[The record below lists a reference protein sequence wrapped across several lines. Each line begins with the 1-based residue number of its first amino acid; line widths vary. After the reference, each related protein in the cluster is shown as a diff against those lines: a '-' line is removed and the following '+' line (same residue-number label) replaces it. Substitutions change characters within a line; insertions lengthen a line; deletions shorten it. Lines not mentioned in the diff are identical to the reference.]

1 MGKIVEKTVDL
12 NANLLYLKHEI
23 VADTSKTQAGI
34 EFRNMAYGTITAVK
48 FEARGY
54 NAFGDEIQVD
64 GKSTFDIVTQD
75 LIISPKKYAKLDIV
89 LPNNDIRKLDLK
101 LKQVCYA
108 NGKIVDEQLENKVT
122 YKIENLD
129 GTGNLE
135 ELEAKR
141 LLKKKTD
148 EAVCF
153 PKKIGQNWI
162 CICGYLN
169 KNTDTICHQC
179 GCRQID
185 IFEYCTEEK
194 IQAQINEKKKKE
206 TEEQAKQE
214 EERIRL
220 EEEEKRQREEWER
233 QETEQRIKK
242 TRRNKIITGIVV
254 GIVMCGVIGYLV
266 NERVIIPKH
275 KYNHAVSMMKNEK
288 YQEAAL
294 EFSALGDYKD
304 ALKKTNEATYKNA
317 CQLLEA
323 KLYDEAEKAFEGLG
337 DYKDSADK
345 IVEVENCK
353 KQKKYDDAMALIG
366 VQEGSQE
373 EGQSGQPVE
382 DAEDTAE
389 ETSQEPEKA
398 ADTGSS
404 EDAATLDVSKS
415 LTGTHDVEIKV
426 KDYGTIDVQL
436 DADTAPITVTN
447 FIKLVQEDFYD
458 GLTFHRIMDGFM
470 IQGGDPLGNGT
481 GGSDQTIKGE
491 FKNNKV
497 ENNIS
502 HKRGVISMARSS
514 DPDSASSQFFI
525 VQTDSTF
532 LDGDYAA
539 FGEVTSGMDVV
550 DAICKDAKPTDDNG
564 TIPADQQPVIE
575 YIKVLD

>member
-1 MGKIVEKTVDL
+1 M
-12 NANLLYLKHEI
+12 
-23 VADTSKTQAGI
+23 
-34 EFRNMAYGTITAVK
+34 
-48 FEARGY
+48 
-54 NAFGDEIQVD
+54 
-64 GKSTFDIVTQD
+64 
-75 LIISPKKYAKLDIV
+75 
-89 LPNNDIRKLDLK
+89 
-101 LKQVCYA
+101 
-108 NGKIVDEQLENKVT
+108 
-122 YKIENLD
+122 
-129 GTGNLE
+129 
-135 ELEAKR
+135 
-141 LLKKKTD
+141 
-148 EAVCF
+148 
-153 PKKIGQNWI
+153 
-162 CICGYLN
+162 
-169 KNTDTICHQC
+169 
-179 GCRQID
+179 
-185 IFEYCTEEK
+185 
-194 IQAQINEKKKKE
+194 
-206 TEEQAKQE
+206 
-214 EERIRL
+214 
-220 EEEEKRQREEWER
+220 
-233 QETEQRIKK
+233 
-242 TRRNKIITGIVV
+242 
-254 GIVMCGVIGYLV
+254 
-266 NERVIIPKH
+266 KH
-275 KYNHAVSMMKNEK
+275 KYLAVLC
-288 YQEAAL
+288 AAVL
-294 EFSALGDYKD
+294 SACMFTGCGNKDTDNKETAKTASEEQQGTEKD
-304 ALKKTNEATYKNA
+304 AEEAGISDGSDT
-317 CQLLEA
+317 E
-323 KLYDEAEKAFEGLG
+323 D
-337 DYKDSADK
+337 
-345 IVEVENCK
+345 
-353 KQKKYDDAMALIG
+353 

-382 DAEDTAE
+382 DAEDAEDAAE

-404 EDAATLDVSKS
+404 EDAVTLDVSKS

-447 FIKLVQEDFYD
+447 FIKLVQENFYD

-491 FKNNKV
+491 FRNNKV

>member
-1 MGKIVEKTVDL
+1 M
-12 NANLLYLKHEI
+12 
-23 VADTSKTQAGI
+23 
-34 EFRNMAYGTITAVK
+34 
-48 FEARGY
+48 
-54 NAFGDEIQVD
+54 
-64 GKSTFDIVTQD
+64 
-75 LIISPKKYAKLDIV
+75 
-89 LPNNDIRKLDLK
+89 
-101 LKQVCYA
+101 
-108 NGKIVDEQLENKVT
+108 
-122 YKIENLD
+122 
-129 GTGNLE
+129 
-135 ELEAKR
+135 
-141 LLKKKTD
+141 
-148 EAVCF
+148 
-153 PKKIGQNWI
+153 
-162 CICGYLN
+162 
-169 KNTDTICHQC
+169 
-179 GCRQID
+179 
-185 IFEYCTEEK
+185 
-194 IQAQINEKKKKE
+194 
-206 TEEQAKQE
+206 
-214 EERIRL
+214 
-220 EEEEKRQREEWER
+220 
-233 QETEQRIKK
+233 
-242 TRRNKIITGIVV
+242 
-254 GIVMCGVIGYLV
+254 
-266 NERVIIPKH
+266 KH
-275 KYNHAVSMMKNEK
+275 KYLAVLC
-288 YQEAAL
+288 AAVL
-294 EFSALGDYKD
+294 SACMFTGCGNKDTDNKETAKTASEEQQGTEKD
-304 ALKKTNEATYKNA
+304 AEEAGISDGSDT
-317 CQLLEA
+317 E
-323 KLYDEAEKAFEGLG
+323 D
-337 DYKDSADK
+337 
-345 IVEVENCK
+345 
-353 KQKKYDDAMALIG
+353 

-382 DAEDTAE
+382 DAEDAAE

-404 EDAATLDVSKS
+404 EDAVTLDVSKS

-447 FIKLVQEDFYD
+447 FIKLVQENFYD

-575 YIKVLD
+575 YIKALD